1 MDTSFTH
8 GLEILEIVAQIRKS
22 CILEVHNVMDAS
34 GLLHYTDWTPH
45 VRWPLCFGG
54 GGISGTGSGWTAGG
68 GDGGP

>member
-22 CILEVHNVMDAS
+22 CILEVHNVA
-34 GLLHYTDWTPH
+34 DWTPH